1 MKKTRKK
8 KKKKRGK
15 KNPGLCTLDW
25 VAFGRRSIM
34 GIPDSEQGQ
43 GLGVCA
49 SVPDYRHFLELLRRP
64 GARIPRR
71 LRNRRRGVGRS
82 KPVA

>member
-1 MKKTRKK
+1 
-8 KKKKRGK
+8 
-15 KNPGLCTLDW
+15 
-25 VAFGRRSIM
+25 M